1 MVVRARW
8 IHQYFYWCA
17 LRDSIVVNFQYFD
30 HNPFTRRNIF
40 IFVVVRTTQK
50 LNRIY
55 GVHYSR
61 QTVRALWISNEP
73 TNPNKLQIELCAC
86 LTSLIF
92 FWTIFD
98 SLQPTNFDSFPFSIG
113 LSLVESNDRK
123 HIVMMIDTIIFI
135 LYRVKNKIW
144 ILEWIW
150 PIRFE
155 KREKKWKRRWID

>member
-98 SLQPTNFDSFPFSIG
+98 SLQPQPISIRFPFRSVC
-113 LSLVESNDRK
+113 LWLNRMTASTSLWCQSFLYW
-123 HIVMMIDTIIFI
+123 IV
-135 LYRVKNKIW
+135 LKIKS
-144 ILEWIW
+144 EY
-150 PIRFE
+150 
-155 KREKKWKRRWID
+155 